1 MSRQTRLRSL
11 ERKSPP
17 ALGRVVTF
25 PGLSQD
31 DAVRAAKSLIARGEI
46 AADDLVIGIP
56 ASPLGKPD
64 IRHLSCT
71 SADYCAWLDTLPE

>member
-1 MSRQTRLRSL
+1 MSMETRLRKL
-11 ERKSPP
+11 EQRLPP
-17 ALGRVVTF
+17 TVGRVVTF

-31 DAVRAAKSLIARGEI
+31 DAVRAAKSLIVRGEI

-56 ASPLGKPD
+56 ESPLGKPD

-71 SADYCAWLDTLPE
+71 AADYCAWLDTLPE